1 MMGIRV
7 STEKL
12 TETRTNQAYF
22 ILAAAA
28 ANPLHFLRGGSVCI
42 LLRNSTIVKKEN
54 LVS

>member
-22 ILAAAA
+22 ILAAAVA
-28 ANPLHFLRGGSVCI
+28 DPLHFRHGDLHLPS
-42 LLRNSTIVKKEN
+42 
-54 LVS
+54 